1 MASMKGFFGNI
12 VQKMKKFSLPVT
24 IGCLLILLIIGF
36 FWNRIVVSIG
46 SGEAGVLW
54 KRFGD
59 GTVID
64 RFYDEGV
71 HFVAPW
77 DKMYIYNIR
86 NQEVKD
92 SIDVLSVNGLTIH
105 LDLSIRYHPHVDI
118 LGILHKEVGPD
129 YVRVVVLPEIE
140 AVVRTIIGQYKPEEL
155 YTAQKAIAEQIY
167 VESFAQIEERY
178 IALDDV
184 LVKRIKLPT
193 KIKNAIESKL
203 EQQQMAQE
211 YEFRLAR
218 ERKEVERK
226 QIEAQGLSEF
236 SQCLNDK
243 ILKWQGIQATLKLA
257 ESPNTKIVIT
267 GNGQSQMPVL
277 LNGQ

>member
-1 MASMKGFFGNI
+1 METNKIKIDKIKAFL
-12 VQKMKKFSLPVT
+12 KKFTMPLT
-24 IGCLLILLIIGF
+24 ISILLILLLIAFFGPRVII
-36 FWNRIVVSIG
+36 SID
-46 SGEAGVLW
+46 SGQAGVLW
-54 KRFGD
+54 TRFS

-64 RFYDEGV
+64 RFYDEGT
-71 HFVAPW
+71 HIIAPW

-86 NQEVKD
+86 NQEVRD

-118 LGILHKEVGPD
+118 LGILHKEVGPN
-129 YVRVVVLPEIE
+129 YVKVVILPEIE

-184 LVKRIKLPT
+184 LVKRIKLPY
-193 KIKNAIESKL
+193 KIKDAIESKL
-203 EQQQMAQE
+203 EQQQLAQE

-218 ERKEVERK
+218 ERKELERK
-226 QIEAQGLSEF
+226 QIEAQGLNEF
-236 SQCLNDK
+236 SKCLNDK
-243 ILKWQGIQATLKLA
+243 VLKWQGIQATLKLS
-257 ESPNTKIVIT
+257 ESPNSKVVIV
-267 GNGQSQMPVL
+267 GNGQNQMPIL